1 MKVYLDNAASTKM
14 DKRVVDAMIP
24 FFLEKY
30 AVPSSQFAHTYGL
43 AVKDAVDGARTSFAD
58 RVGGKYPEEIIFTS
72 GGTEANN
79 LAIKGVAHANTSK
92 GKHLITTE
100 VEHNSVLNSFRRLE
114 EEGFEV
120 SYLPV
125 NKDGIIDM
133 DVLKHCIKKE
143 TALISV
149 QYGNHETGTVQDI
162 REIAKLSKEKGILF
176 HTDAAIAW
184 PYLPID
190 AYNWGIDLITLSPHK
205 FYGPKGVGI
214 LFVRKGTKI
223 KKVLDGGFNE
233 FNLRPGTENT
243 PAIIGAQKAAEIF
256 RRKDV
261 DRVLLLKK
269 RLIAG
274 IKTTIKHV
282 EYNGSKE
289 NSLPHIANLTFKYIE
304 GEAVSLRLDFE
315 GIAVITG
322 SACYSRNLQ
331 ASYILLA
338 MGKNHEQAHG
348 SIRFSLSKY
357 NTEEEIDYTIQKAGE
372 VVSDLRELSPLGK
385 ENGE

>member
-14 DKRVVDAMIP
+14 DKRAVDAMIP
-24 FFLEKY
+24 FFMEKY

-43 AVKDAVDGARTSFAD
+43 EVKDAVDGARASFAE
-58 RVGGKYPEEIIFTS
+58 RIGGKYPEEIIFTS

-79 LAIKGVAHANTSK
+79 LAIKGVAYANMNK
-92 GKHLITTE
+92 GKHLITTQ
-100 VEHNSVLNSFRRLE
+100 VEHKSVLNSFRRLE

-125 NKDGIIDM
+125 NKDGIVDM
-133 DVLKHCIKKE
+133 DALKRCIKKE
-143 TALISV
+143 TALISI

-162 REIAKLSKEKGILF
+162 REIAKLSNENGILF

-205 FYGPKGVGI
+205 FYGPKGIGI
-214 LFVRKGTKI
+214 LFARKETKI
-223 KKVLDGGFNE
+223 KKMLDGGFNE

-256 RRKDV
+256 SREDV
-261 DRVLLLKK
+261 DRVLLFKK
-269 RLIAG
+269 RLIKG
-274 IKTTIKHV
+274 IETTIKDV

-289 NSLPHIANLTFKYIE
+289 QSLPHIVNLTFKYIE
-304 GEAVSLRLDFE
+304 GEAISLRLDFE

-338 MGKNHEQAHG
+338 MGKSHEQAHG

-357 NTEEEIDYTIQKAGE
+357 NTEEEIDYTIQKTEE
-372 VVSDLRELSPLGK
+372 VVRDLRELSPLGK
-385 ENGE
+385 EDGE

>member
-14 DKRVVDAMIP
+14 DKRVVDAMVP

-43 AVKDAVDGARTSFAD
+43 EVKDAVDEARVSFAD
-58 RVGGKYPEEIIFTS
+58 RIGGKYPEEIIFTS

-79 LAIKGVAHANTSK
+79 LAIKGVAYANVNK
-92 GKHLITTE
+92 GKHLITTQ

-133 DVLKHCIKKE
+133 DVLTHCIKKE

-149 QYGNHETGTVQDI
+149 QYGNHETGAVQDI

-190 AYNWGIDLITLSPHK
+190 AYKWGIDLITLSPHK

-214 LFVRKGTKI
+214 LFIRKGIEI
-223 KKVLDGGFNE
+223 KKMLDGGFNE
-233 FNLRPGTENT
+233 FNLRSGTENT
-243 PAIIGAQKAAEIF
+243 PAIIGAQKAVEIF
-256 RRKDV
+256 SIKDA

-274 IKTTIKHV
+274 IETTIKDV

-289 NSLPHIANLTFKYIE
+289 HSLPHIANITFKYIE
-304 GEAVSLRLDFE
+304 GEAISLRLDFE

-357 NTEEEIDYTIQKAGE
+357 NTEEEIDYTIQKTEE
-372 VVSDLRELSPLGK
+372 VVSDLRKLSPLGK
-385 ENGE
+385 EDGE